1 MRLNVPNGNE
11 TEWKATDSMNRKRF
25 LALMIAIATSGM
37 MGACST
43 AEPVAESTAT
53 DDRLMAGWI
62 DAEPESRQIICDA
75 HITDPDYATET
86 LAEFADITLV
96 EASEFLY
103 TVC

>member
-25 LALMIAIATSGM
+25 LALMITIATSGM

-43 AEPVAESTAT
+43 GEPVAESTT
-53 DDRLMAGWI
+53 DSDRLMAGWAS
-62 DAEPESRQIICDA
+62 AEPESRQIICDEHA
-75 HITDPDYATET
+75 TYPEYAAES
-86 LAEFADITLV
+86 LAEFADVTLV